1 MCVWDSYSCLQ
12 LLIAVVQGFSL
23 SVELLLFPGVEGLVR
38 PIGGGGGGVPPVL
51 LDAAF
56 TLVDS
61 DSHPLMVKVD
71 ARVALVAT
79 LKVAVDDSTALAGL
93 AEEILPDPTAHI
105 DELGC
110 CFVLGCFG
118 GACGSCFRLLLCF
131 RWSDRCVA
139 VALTFALYAVAVLF
153 LDLGYVSWVVM
164 VMFWRGNPR
173 LSGLFNTISSPHT
186 PLLPPP
192 TVHEILPPVRP
203 FQKILLACPSWAPF
217 WPSGFYT

>member
-105 DELGC
+105 DELGWDEVLFC
-110 CFVLGCFG
+110 SWMFRGGLWKLLQVTSLFQMVGQMRGCCSYLCFVCGGC
-118 GACGSCFRLLLCF
+118 
-131 RWSDRCVA
+131 V
-139 VALTFALYAVAVLF
+139 
-153 LDLGYVSWVVM
+153 VS
-164 VMFWRGNPR
+164 
-173 LSGLFNTISSPHT
+173 
-186 PLLPPP
+186 
-192 TVHEILPPVRP
+192 
-203 FQKILLACPSWAPF
+203 
-217 WPSGFYT
+217 